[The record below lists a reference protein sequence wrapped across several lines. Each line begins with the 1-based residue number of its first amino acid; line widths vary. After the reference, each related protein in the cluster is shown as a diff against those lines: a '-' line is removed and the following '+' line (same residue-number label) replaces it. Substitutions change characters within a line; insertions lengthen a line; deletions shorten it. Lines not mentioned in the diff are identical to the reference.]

1 MAIRPIRLYGDP
13 ALREKAAEVTSFDET
28 VRQLAEDLRET
39 MAAYR
44 GVGLAATQVGVSQ
57 RILVV
62 GVPVDDAEPIE
73 LCLVNPTILSR
84 SGSEVGEEGCLSI
97 PGVYEEVSRS
107 LKIRVRAADENGRES
122 EIDAEGYLARAIQ
135 HEIDHLDGVLF
146 IDRLSPLKRQFLR
159 RTLEGIARGEVPD
172 GYRPPHLPGGAA

>member
-73 LCLVNPTILSR
+73 LCLVNPTILS
-84 SGSEVGEEGCLSI
+84 